1 MSYLFKIISVSFKL
15 PFQLLCSLYIL
26 SRFIC
31 LGLKRENDQEV
42 VTPKHI
48 KSKSQSSGTY
58 SIFPSKPFSVCSEKV
73 GHFSFTYAIF
83 RHVFAQMGAFI
94 NTNSVLATILSCLI
108 WVILQYKVFYTY
120 IGQTLKKPPDP
131 RRKLGKGLV
140 KGTFKVFMILSNI
153 HLRIL
158 LLDAAMHYDYSQC
171 LDLLYREEEE
181 AMRFNARNLD
191 PLLFSNEAFLK
202 FGMLEDPVCCVS
214 IPGVNT
220 ENIKQVTCFSDHL
233 EQVMLDTGATRAVTF
248 EKKDFVSYNRKD
260 ESKVLKG
267 IAKGLNI
274 VGEGVIQ
281 YQFQADDGSD
291 IVLNIKA
298 YHVPDMPM
306 RLISPQDM
314 RTIKGN
320 PLKFSTLTPHRGRQ
334 GFARLEVKPDQLNW
348 DDMPPIQTKKVNLSS
363 RDNLPWLQVRTPQ
376 SMEETISCFAATV
389 DLTSEKNKNLS
400 PAQKELMVWHQRLG
414 HASFSQIQ
422 WLARSGKLPIKNA
435 KAVGNC
441 TIPMCASC
449 QFAKQRRRPTKATK
463 KTNKSDKEMEIKKDD
478 LFPGQR
484 ISADHYQSAV
494 PGRTYSSRGSYHPEN
509 MFNGGTIFVDH
520 ASGKIFL
527 HHQESLSASE
537 SIKSMLKLERE
548 AAESGVRIQSLHTDN
563 GTFSSTEFMAYLAS
577 KRQAVTF
584 SGVGAAHQNAVA
596 ERAIQTI
603 TYMARTMLIHAAMRS
618 PSDTI
623 TANHWPMAM
632 DYAAWVYNN
641 LPKQDT
647 GLSPNDLWSRSKYTP
662 IQETLARSHVWGA
675 PTYVLEPKLQK
686 SGIKI
691 PKWAPRSR
699 RGVFMGFSPRHS
711 TLVTLILNLRTHS
724 ITPQYHVVFDDSF
737 SSVHS
742 SPQLAPKIWEELIT
756 SPGARFEVKLDD
768 QDEAEL
774 ADEWLSEGEALARS
788 NARREQILKTSLSP
802 NLEESSPS

>member
-1 MSYLFKIISVSFKL
+1 
-15 PFQLLCSLYIL
+15 
-26 SRFIC
+26 
-31 LGLKRENDQEV
+31 
-42 VTPKHI
+42 
-48 KSKSQSSGTY
+48 
-58 SIFPSKPFSVCSEKV
+58 
-73 GHFSFTYAIF
+73 
-83 RHVFAQMGAFI
+83 MGAFI

-191 PLLFSNEAFLK
+191 PLLFSNEAFLR

-320 PLKFSTLTPHRGRQ
+320 PLKFSTLTPHCRRQ

-699 RGVFMGFSPRHS
+699 
-711 TLVTLILNLRTHS
+711 
-724 ITPQYHVVFDDSF
+724 
-737 SSVHS
+737 
-742 SPQLAPKIWEELIT
+742 
-756 SPGARFEVKLDD
+756 
-768 QDEAEL
+768 
-774 ADEWLSEGEALARS
+774 
-788 NARREQILKTSLSP
+788 
-802 NLEESSPS
+802 

>member
-1 MSYLFKIISVSFKL
+1 
-15 PFQLLCSLYIL
+15 
-26 SRFIC
+26 
-31 LGLKRENDQEV
+31 
-42 VTPKHI
+42 
-48 KSKSQSSGTY
+48 
-58 SIFPSKPFSVCSEKV
+58 
-73 GHFSFTYAIF
+73 
-83 RHVFAQMGAFI
+83 MGAFI

-191 PLLFSNEAFLK
+191 PSLFSNEAFLK

-248 EKKDFVSYNRKD
+248 EKKDFVSYNIKD

>member
-1 MSYLFKIISVSFKL
+1 
-15 PFQLLCSLYIL
+15 
-26 SRFIC
+26 
-31 LGLKRENDQEV
+31 
-42 VTPKHI
+42 
-48 KSKSQSSGTY
+48 
-58 SIFPSKPFSVCSEKV
+58 
-73 GHFSFTYAIF
+73 
-83 RHVFAQMGAFI
+83 MGAFI

-220 ENIKQVTCFSDHL
+220 ENIKQVACFSDHL

-320 PLKFSTLTPHRGRQ
+320 PLKFSTLTHQRRRQ

-400 PAQKELMVWHQRLG
+400 PAQKGLMVWHQRLG

-699 RGVFMGFSPRHS
+699 QGVFMGFSPRHS

>member
-1 MSYLFKIISVSFKL
+1 
-15 PFQLLCSLYIL
+15 
-26 SRFIC
+26 
-31 LGLKRENDQEV
+31 
-42 VTPKHI
+42 
-48 KSKSQSSGTY
+48 
-58 SIFPSKPFSVCSEKV
+58 
-73 GHFSFTYAIF
+73 
-83 RHVFAQMGAFI
+83 MGAFI

-191 PLLFSNEAFLK
+191 PSLFSNEAFLK

>member
-1 MSYLFKIISVSFKL
+1 
-15 PFQLLCSLYIL
+15 
-26 SRFIC
+26 
-31 LGLKRENDQEV
+31 
-42 VTPKHI
+42 
-48 KSKSQSSGTY
+48 
-58 SIFPSKPFSVCSEKV
+58 
-73 GHFSFTYAIF
+73 
-83 RHVFAQMGAFI
+83 MGAFI

-699 RGVFMGFSPRHS
+699 QGVFMGFSPRHS